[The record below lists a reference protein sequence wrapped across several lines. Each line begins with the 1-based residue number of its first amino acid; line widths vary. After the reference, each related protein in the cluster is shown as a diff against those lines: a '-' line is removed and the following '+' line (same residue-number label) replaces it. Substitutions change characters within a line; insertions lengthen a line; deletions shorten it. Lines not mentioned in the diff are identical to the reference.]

1 MNKVNKIVVNN
12 YKAEVG
18 FKMEQFLDLISD
30 VKIDTRSTKNEHI
43 ESMKVNSIRDV
54 RLAIGVKTPMKEI
67 LTAQENQIQE
77 KLVTSEK
84 IDEINKKIMFLLNGF
99 EEELSELLEELS
111 EEI

>member
-1 MNKVNKIVVNN
+1 MNKIVVNN

-18 FKMEQFLDLISD
+18 MKLEQFLDLISD
-30 VKIDTRSTKNEHI
+30 TKIDARITKNEHI
-43 ESMKVNSIRDV
+43 ESLKVNNVRDI

-67 LTAQENQIQE
+67 LQAQQNQVQE
-77 KLVTSEK
+77 KVSTSEK

-111 EEI
+111 EEA